1 MRPGVVG
8 ALRTLWPFGQP
19 AHILGSGL
27 LLLSKHNWIAPP
39 RLTRFKRERGFVAR
53 LTNLDVLSAK
63 GMASC
68 VIAPS
73 GEVPWGIFLIHA
85 QADYASRKHREA
97 RRKQLQSLAAE
108 VQRFWRTQQPC
119 IAVCLGDLNV
129 VAGGDEWREML
140 ALTGL
145 EDPFPTGS
153 STALEFTYDG
163 ELNSLV
169 TQFAPQNANVRER
182 LDYVLVGTA
191 GTGLQSSVQRSYIDP
206 ERFRAGNRRDRRG
219 RGLCGE
225 YRLHRFRSTAD
236 KVPRCARDDGALLPD
251 APPSSVL
258 SR

>member
-1 MRPGVVG
+1 
-8 ALRTLWPFGQP
+8 
-19 AHILGSGL
+19 
-27 LLLSKHNWIAPP
+27 
-39 RLTRFKRERGFVAR
+39 
-53 LTNLDVLSAK
+53 
-63 GMASC
+63 
-68 VIAPS
+68 
-73 GEVPWGIFLIHA
+73 
-85 QADYASRKHREA
+85 
-97 RRKQLQSLAAE
+97 
-108 VQRFWRTQQPC
+108 
-119 IAVCLGDLNV
+119 
-129 VAGGDEWREML
+129 ML

-236 KVPRCARDDGALLPD
+236 KVPRCARDDGVLLPD

-258 SR
+258 RR